1 MQLGT
6 RDHSSKQGGDEGV
19 VVTKGGTAA
28 ATMGGGWNSGRTLA
42 EWSRV
47 PRGLFASEPSKGSE
61 PPAMSFDGRSPSALY
76 AITSEPARGSVA
88 DIMGD
93 PPPVVPAHL
102 TVAAARKIARLKSA
116 DMLLVEDGGRMV
128 GVVDGYTLEG
138 AAPDAPVTEGMKPSF
153 PYLRPDSDVRRA
165 RDLLVKH
172 GVPALLVAVG
182 RFVVGAI
189 SRAAVERA
197 LGEDRRAA
205 HAQPWAA

>member
-1 MQLGT
+1 MTMQLGT
-6 RDHSSKQGGDEGV
+6 RDHSNEQGGDEGV
-19 VVTKGGTAA
+19 VVTKGGSVAA
-28 ATMGGGWNSGRTLA
+28 AMGGGWVSGRTLA

-47 PRGLFASEPSKGSE
+47 PRGLFTTE
-61 PPAMSFDGRSPSALY
+61 
-76 AITSEPARGSVA
+76 EPARGSVA

-189 SRAAVERA
+189 SRAVVERA